1 MWRENS
7 NNSKIIKVGSYL
19 LTVYTGAVSDR
30 HNGMPVSWHVFSCLF
45 CIFFRIFFLCLFFM
59 SYFHIFLGRHN
70 GTRTASIKYNLN
82 EAISSARISSLSC
95 ASPFNNLISLSYSM
109 LVFSANLLGLFQQI
123 LMCNNILRTC
133 RNFLELKY
141 LEKIFEKKYVASFCH
156 V

>member
-1 MWRENS
+1 
-7 NNSKIIKVGSYL
+7 
-19 LTVYTGAVSDR
+19 
-30 HNGMPVSWHVFSCLF
+30 
-45 CIFFRIFFLCLFFM
+45 M

-141 LEKIFEKKYVASFCH
+141 LEKIFEKNMLRHFVMFRTLCTAKRTATTKKSRCQPSLCGYAWMQMSSTIKLGDGMYCDH
-156 V
+156 RSERKKIPTTPSE